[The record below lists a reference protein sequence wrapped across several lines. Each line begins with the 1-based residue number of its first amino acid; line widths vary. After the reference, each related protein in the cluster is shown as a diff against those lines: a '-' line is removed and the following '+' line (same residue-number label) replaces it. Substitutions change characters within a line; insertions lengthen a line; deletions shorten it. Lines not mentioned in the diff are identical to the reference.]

1 MVNFCNIRVWGEWI
15 CADAYDNDY
24 KVSGHIVV
32 HKTEEI
38 FATDYKEFNQFQKV
52 AWCMR
57 RKLARGKVKGNI
69 CVVAWG

>member
-38 FATDYKEFNQFQKV
+38 FATDCKEFNQFQKAAWSLVDKV
-52 AWCMR
+52 AKQQIKNNACT
-57 RKLARGKVKGNI
+57 I
-69 CVVAWG
+69 AWW